1 MRFDLSRQPL
11 VPAFLTLLFFTVLTV
26 WRMPSRTPFA
36 PVRCEAPAACADG
49 ASSEV
54 FRPDRGGVRS
64 AESEQT
70 PTLRTADSV
79 AASAEVDTLVSMLP
93 DSLVGRAL
101 VAATPQGHSA
111 AEATPRADLSA
122 AAMQEGLDDSLRRA
136 GLRREGVAAADRSDT
151 NPAGPGCGA
160 AAGTTGSTLPTV
172 SARAAQPA
180 AGGPCGAVAWPSE
193 LLARFQAA
201 RPGWAQLL
209 AALSLLY
216 AGLCL
221 GRMTVRRNL
230 YGSGTCI
237 AMSLFGMAVC
247 LLPAGGESLAASLA
261 AALSALSIKNCGRA
275 YRNGYAFDSIFRA
288 ALYLGAIPLLV
299 PAALPL
305 YLLLPFAVLLFR
317 RTVRE
322 TLVAIFALLLPV
334 AVFLYVD
341 WGAGEAIAT
350 AALRPL
356 VAFATGVPLEFL
368 CRLSLAVQLALGAMT
383 GLALVASG
391 LFLAHL
397 YAVGSKA
404 RFILL
409 YTLGVTVLTG
419 LLVCV
424 PSASPAL
431 FGLLAV
437 PVAILVPL
445 LFVRLRSAFAV
456 PLYLLLALAALGSAF
471 MQ

>member
-1 MRFDLSRQPL
+1 MLS
-11 VPAFLTLLFFTVLTV
+11 T
-26 WRMPSRTPFA
+26 
-36 PVRCEAPAACADG
+36 
-49 ASSEV
+49 
-54 FRPDRGGVRS
+54 RS
-64 AESEQT
+64 
-70 PTLRTADSV
+70 
-79 AASAEVDTLVSMLP
+79 
-93 DSLVGRAL
+93 
-101 VAATPQGHSA
+101 
-111 AEATPRADLSA
+111 
-122 AAMQEGLDDSLRRA
+122 
-136 GLRREGVAAADRSDT
+136 
-151 NPAGPGCGA
+151 
-160 AAGTTGSTLPTV
+160 
-172 SARAAQPA
+172 SARR
-180 AGGPCGAVAWPSE
+180 S
-193 LLARFQAA
+193 
-201 RPGWAQLL
+201 
-209 AALSLLY
+209 
-216 AGLCL
+216 
-221 GRMTVRRNL
+221 
-230 YGSGTCI
+230 
-237 AMSLFGMAVC
+237 
-247 LLPAGGESLAASLA
+247 
-261 AALSALSIKNCGRA
+261 
-275 YRNGYAFDSIFRA
+275 
-288 ALYLGAIPLLV
+288 IPLLV

-334 AVFLYVD
+334 AVFVYVD
-341 WGAGEAIAT
+341 WGAGEAMAT
-350 AALRPL
+350 ASLRPL

-368 CRLSLAVQLALGAMT
+368 CRLSLAVQLALGAMA

-419 LLVCV
+419 LLVCM

-437 PVAILVPL
+437 PVAILAPL